1 MPMRKKSA
9 KKPNE
14 PLDKVLQKRGRGR
27 PARVTPTWIRGR
39 ADHNRWI
46 LNQVWDRLWPLLS
59 KAQTEEEVI
68 KAFQEGASPYD
79 SWFVPALAALVLQV
93 LREPK
98 FPKRRAARS
107 NFLADSVAGLGWISP
122 RRSRDICEHE
132 RAKGKRAH
140 HIIRYEF
147 YVECSCGYKGRSR
160 NHACPKC
167 RARIDFGFGSIFL
180 T

>member
-1 MPMRKKSA
+1 MRKKSE

-14 PLDKVLQKRGRGR
+14 PRDKVLPKRGRGR

-93 LREPK
+93 LGVE
-98 FPKRRAARS
+98 RRAQQPVLDAVTDAVGNRD
-107 NFLADSVAGLGWISP
+107 AGRRRCGLGP
-122 RRSRDICEHE
+122 P
-132 RAKGKRAH
+132 GL
-140 HIIRYEF
+140 
-147 YVECSCGYKGRSR
+147 G
-160 NHACPKC
+160 
-167 RARIDFGFGSIFL
+167 
-180 T
+180 